1 MLNDALIG
9 FIRTAVPA
17 AVGTLLA
24 YVAAKTGVTEPLPD
38 VGPFA
43 VAVATAGYWVVVRY
57 LESKVPSL
65 GWLLGYAKPPTYLPA
80 D

>member
-1 MLNDALIG
+1 MLNDAVIG

-43 VAVATAGYWVVVRY
+43 VAVATAGYWSAARAA
-57 LESKVPSL
+57 EAKFPRL
-65 GWLLGYAKPPTYLPA
+65 GWLLGYPQAPKYLP
-80 D
+80 

>member
-43 VAVATAGYWVVVRY
+43 VALATAGYWVLVRW
-57 LESKVPSL
+57 LEAHLPSA
-65 GWLLGYAKPPTYLPA
+65 GWLLGYAVKPRYLPE
-80 D
+80 